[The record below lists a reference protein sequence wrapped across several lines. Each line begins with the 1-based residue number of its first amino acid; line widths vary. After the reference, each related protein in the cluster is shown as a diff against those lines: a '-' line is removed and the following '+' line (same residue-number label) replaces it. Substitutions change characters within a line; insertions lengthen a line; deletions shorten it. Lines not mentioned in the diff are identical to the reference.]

1 MNITKK
7 LPVTVLSGF
16 LGAGKTTL
24 LNHVLHNKEGLK
36 VAVIVNDM
44 SEVNVDAE
52 LVKSENTLSRTEE
65 KLVEMSNGCICC
77 TLREDLMIE
86 VERLAKED
94 RFDYLLI
101 ESTGISEPVPVAQT
115 FSFVDEENGIDLS
128 KFSYV
133 DTMVTVVDAFN
144 FFKDF
149 GSPETLMDRKLTD
162 IEGDYRT
169 IVNLLTDQIEFANV
183 IILNKKDLVSE
194 EHIGVLKAAIHKLNP
209 SAKIIESSFSK
220 VDPKKILNTGLF
232 NFEEAEQSA
241 GWIEELNK
249 DEHTPETEE
258 YGISSFVYRSQKPF
272 DPARFWY
279 YVQHHFPSTIIRSK
293 GLFWLASRP
302 EQALIWGQAGGSL
315 RADSAGVW
323 WSSMPFEKRIRYMAF
338 VENQK
343 QIEAGWNETFGDR
356 KNEIVFIGQDMDE
369 TAIKSALEACLAT
382 EDELATQKWKHG
394 NRATRMNGQ
403 CSGLMFINL
412 KKSLVSIRRYLLKH
426 PGESYNYY
434 HLAGCLRFQR
444 IIVKLDLQLLQLSSF
459 RTDGPIQLA
468 LQFL

>member
-1 MNITKK
+1 MTKNSK

-24 LNHVLHNKEGLK
+24 LNHILHNKEGLK

-52 LVKSENTLSRTEE
+52 LVKNEHTLSRTEE

-86 VERLAKED
+86 VEKLAMEK

-101 ESTGISEPVPVAQT
+101 ESTGISEPIPVAQT

-128 KFSYV
+128 RFSYI

-144 FFKDF
+144 FFRDF
-149 GSPETLMDRKLTD
+149 GSPETLMDRALTD
-162 IEGDYRT
+162 MEGDHRT

-183 IILNKKDLVSE
+183 ILLNKADLVTPTTL
-194 EHIGVLKAAIHKLNP
+194 GVLKAAVQKLNP
-209 SAKIIESSFSK
+209 IAKIIETSFSK
-220 VDPKKILNTGLF
+220 VPPSEILNTGRF

-249 DEHTPETEE
+249 ETHTPETEE
-258 YGISSFVYRSQKPF
+258 YGISSFVYRSKKPF
-272 DPARFWY
+272 DPERFWH
-279 YVQHHFPSTIIRSK
+279 YVQHKFPSTVIRSK

-302 EQALIWGQAGGSL
+302 HQALVWSQAGGSL
-315 RADSAGVW
+315 KADSAGVW
-323 WSSMPFEKRIRYMAF
+323 WSSMPYGERIQYMAF
-338 VENQK
+338 VENQP
-343 QIEAGWNETFGDR
+343 QIEAGWDSHFGDR

-369 TAIKSALEACLAT
+369 AFIKAELDACLARPEEIAAKKWEKGYNDEWPLPSIT
-382 EDELATQKWKHG
+382 ERE
-394 NRATRMNGQ
+394 
-403 CSGLMFINL
+403 
-412 KKSLVSIRRYLLKH
+412 
-426 PGESYNYY
+426 
-434 HLAGCLRFQR
+434 
-444 IIVKLDLQLLQLSSF
+444 
-459 RTDGPIQLA
+459 
-468 LQFL
+468 

>member
-1 MNITKK
+1 MIEKK

-24 LNHVLHNKEGLK
+24 LNHVLHNKEGMK

-44 SEVNVDAE
+44 SEVNVDAA
-52 LVKSENTLSRTEE
+52 LVQSENTLSRTEE

-86 VERLAKED
+86 VERLAKEN

-115 FSFVDEENGIDLS
+115 FSFVDEENNIDLS
-128 KFSYV
+128 RFSYV

-149 GSPETLMDRKLTD
+149 GSPETLMDRDLTD

-183 IILNKKDLVSE
+183 IVLNKTDLVSDDTLK
-194 EHIGVLKAAIHKLNP
+194 VLRAIMKKLNP
-209 SAKIIESSFSK
+209 TAQVIESEFSK
-220 VDPKKILNTGLF
+220 VNPKSILNTGLF
-232 NFEEAEQSA
+232 DFEEAEQSA
-241 GWIEELNK
+241 GWIEELKK

-258 YGISSFVYRSQKPF
+258 YGISSFVYRSKKPF
-272 DPARFWY
+272 DPVRFWQ
-279 YVQHHFPSTIIRSK
+279 YVQHKFPSTIIRSK

-302 EQALIWGQAGGSL
+302 DQALIWGQAGGSL

-323 WSSMPFEKRIRYMAF
+323 WSSMEFRQRAQYLAF
-338 VENQK
+338 LENQE
-343 QIEAGWNETFGDR
+343 QIEEDWDSNFGDR
-356 KNEIVFIGQDMDE
+356 KNEIVFIGQSMDE
-369 TAIKSALEACLAT
+369 QSIRHHLDACLAT
-382 EDELATQKWKHG
+382 DEEIESNVWRQGYDDEWPVE
-394 NRATRMNGQ
+394 RAYA
-403 CSGLMFINL
+403 I
-412 KKSLVSIRRYLLKH
+412 
-426 PGESYNYY
+426 E
-434 HLAGCLRFQR
+434 
-444 IIVKLDLQLLQLSSF
+444 
-459 RTDGPIQLA
+459 
-468 LQFL
+468 